1 MLRRGVGS
9 GLPPALAVIGV
20 RKRLWLAV
28 SSLQGDLAS
37 GVCSGDPMG
46 MGAHVELMARLY
58 LSGYLH
64 VLVCVS
70 ACACESR
77 AHMPW

>member
-1 MLRRGVGS
+1 MLRRGVGHS

-46 MGAHVELMARLY
+46 MGAHVELMARP
-58 LSGYLH
+58 GYLH

-70 ACACESR
+70 SCACESR
-77 AHMPW
+77 AHIW